1 MMTWFGA
8 LVVGHIVS
16 VIAWMAGAL
25 YLPRLFVY
33 HCGVADD
40 SETAQLFKIMER
52 RLLFAI
58 TVPAAISAWIFGLAL
73 VSRIGLAGQGWLHA
87 KLALVVGLS
96 VYTAWLDK
104 WRRAL
109 ASGKNRH
116 SARFFRAFNELPTI
130 LMIFIVALVILKPF

>member
-33 HCGVADD
+33 HCGVAVD

-58 TVPAAISAWIFGLAL
+58 TIPAAVAAWIFGLAL
-73 VSRIGLAGQGWLHA
+73 VSQIGLAGQGWLHA
-87 KLALVVGLS
+87 KLVLVVGLS
-96 VYTAWLDK
+96 LYTAWLDK

-109 ASGKNRH
+109 AIGENRH
-116 SARFFRAFNELPTI
+116 SARFFRAFNELPTV
-130 LMIFIVALVILKPF
+130 LMLFIVALVILKPF